1 MAKIYG
7 IMSLVFGIISLIMQI
22 PIPMQSP
29 NTALLISALIL
40 SIVGIIFGGLGIA
53 KDDSRGAGKAGLFL
67 GIIGLLFH
75 IWWLINI
82 LLAQILFPPV
92 PAPPVP

>member
-22 PIPMQSP
+22 PIPMQVP
-29 NTALLISALIL
+29 NTALMISALIL

-53 KDDSRGAGKAGLFL
+53 KDDSRGSGKAGLFL
-67 GIIGLLFH
+67 GIIGLVFP
-75 IWWLINI
+75 IWWLII
-82 LLAQILFPPV
+82 WLLANVIFPPV
-92 PAPPVP
+92 PV